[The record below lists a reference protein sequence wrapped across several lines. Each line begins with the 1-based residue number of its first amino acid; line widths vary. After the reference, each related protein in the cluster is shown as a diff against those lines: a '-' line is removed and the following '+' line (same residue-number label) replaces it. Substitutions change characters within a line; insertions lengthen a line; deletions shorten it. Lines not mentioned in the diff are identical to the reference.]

1 MASANL
7 PGWRKHWGLSGD
19 MVLTRSI
26 LDRIKGAMVAAIT
39 LGMAGVAAA
48 QDETAATTALDPSQ
62 ASPQQVYCQQL
73 ERQLG
78 KDWQQGAGARD
89 TLPRIQSQMA
99 RADQALRRGQAA
111 AEQSDCFDYFLFSK
125 TWRSSPQC
133 IQLHQQI
140 NDAQR
145 AMADLERQR
154 QAAGSAQDHTS
165 RQDAVLG
172 ELARNKCGPQ
182 YEVAATR
189 RSGSQGTGF
198 WNDGE
203 SLLPGAGIPGYDLA
217 LPGSTFRTICVRM
230 CDGYYFP
237 ISFAATQDR
246 FEHDA
251 QACQSQCGSPA
262 KLYYYPNPGGEV
274 QQSIALD
281 GTAYASLHNAFR
293 YRKELVASCTCKGV
307 PGGPDTVADTQP
319 MQTTLDA
326 AGAVA
331 GDGTLDQ
338 QTGALPTADFGST
351 DVQPEP
357 MVKPTKKR
365 AKGSDGLG
373 VTLSKH

>member
-1 MASANL
+1 MNL
-7 PGWRKHWGLSGD
+7 A
-19 MVLTRSI
+19 RSI
-26 LDRIKGAMVAAIT
+26 NWIKAAAVVAVTLVRAGA
-39 LGMAGVAAA
+39 AAA
-48 QDETAATTALDPSQ
+48 QDETAATTPLDPSQ

-78 KDWQQGAGARD
+78 KDWQQGTGARD
-89 TLPRIQSQMA
+89 TLPHIQAQMA
-99 RADQALRRGQAA
+99 RADQSLQRGQAA
-111 AEQSDCFDYFLFSK
+111 AEQADCFDYFLFSK

-133 IQLHQQI
+133 VQLHQQI

-154 QAAGSAQDHTS
+154 QAAGSAQDHSS

-182 YEVAATR
+182 YETAATR
-189 RSGSQGTGF
+189 RSGGQGTGF

-203 SLLPGAGIPGYDLA
+203 SLAPGAGIQGYDLA
-217 LPGSTFRTICVRM
+217 VPGSTFRTICVRM

-237 ISFAATQDR
+237 ISFATTQDR

-319 MQTTLDA
+319 MQSPIPAAAATPADA
-326 AGAVA
+326 PTDAQGNLLPPAEF
-331 GDGTLDQ
+331 GTLDVQTEPAPKRTKRRPKTAGTVDPAQPQ
-338 QTGALPTADFGST
+338 Q
-351 DVQPEP
+351 
-357 MVKPTKKR
+357 
-365 AKGSDGLG
+365 
-373 VTLSKH
+373 